1 MIIGYALM
9 LNNECHNFIREIQ
22 LELHQV
28 IGIGL
33 PRQTPHITIKSPF
46 EINDIKNHVEYIE
59 DLSLRIKPID
69 IEFDGFGTFGNK
81 VIFLNVKE
89 NQELHNLHWKII
101 HEVKEKFNLTPHE
114 FEGENIKFHASIA
127 GFNNE
132 DTFRRAY
139 KLLSKYQ
146 PDYNFKVTEL
156 GIFYYLGEEKG
167 WMVNR
172 KIKIQN

>member
-59 DLSLRIKPID
+59 DLSLR
-69 IEFDGFGTFGNK
+69 TFGPYC
-81 VIFLNVKE
+81 LRTAYLMDL
-89 NQELHNLHWKII
+89 ELQSPNNLPRW
-101 HEVKEKFNLTPHE
+101 
-114 FEGENIKFHASIA
+114 
-127 GFNNE
+127 
-132 DTFRRAY
+132 
-139 KLLSKYQ
+139 LS
-146 PDYNFKVTEL
+146 
-156 GIFYYLGEEKG
+156 
-167 WMVNR
+167 
-172 KIKIQN
+172 